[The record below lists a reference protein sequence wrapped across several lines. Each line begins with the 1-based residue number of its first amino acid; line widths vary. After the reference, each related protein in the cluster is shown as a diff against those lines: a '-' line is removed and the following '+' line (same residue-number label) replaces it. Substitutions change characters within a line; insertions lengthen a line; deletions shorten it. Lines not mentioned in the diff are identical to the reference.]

1 MRANGTGR
9 AKLYYGRVLQAISRD
24 AVLKLVCSVVA
35 IVAGLAQLHTKASA
49 AGPTFEVAAIKPCKP
64 QNDDGRK
71 TGGERL
77 SPGGLH
83 LECSTVRDM
92 IYMAYVVF
100 ENGHV
105 SPRWSGSVPIKGGE
119 AWINSERYRVDAKP
133 AEPEDQALMHGPML
147 QTLLEDR
154 LKLKTHR
161 ETTEVPAY
169 ALTVA
174 KGGLKMHQFK
184 EGSCVPLDFD
194 FIFTQFPPPP
204 IPDPPPGQQYCGG
217 TTADGKHWTGS
228 MTTRKGPNVTI
239 EAHAISLDEFP
250 RVLALDRPLINR
262 TGITGRFDFHLE
274 FAAAETASSA
284 QAGAQA
290 GAPPVGFPDDPTGGA
305 SIFTALQEQLGLKL
319 ESAKGTGEIL
329 VIDHVERP
337 SEN

>member
-1 MRANGTGR
+1 VLGHFLGR
-9 AKLYYGRVLQAISRD
+9 AGAWSLEACLLVL
-24 AVLKLVCSVVA
+24 A
-35 IVAGLAQLHTKASA
+35 IVAALAQSQTKAA
-49 AGPTFEVAAIKPCKP
+49 AAEPKFEVAAIKPCKP
-64 QNDDGRK
+64 QNYDDRK
-71 TGGERL
+71 NGENL

-83 LECSTVRDM
+83 LECFTVRDL
-92 IYMAYVVF
+92 IYMAYVLF

-105 SPRWSGSVPIKGGE
+105 NPHWSGSVPIKGGE
-119 AWINSERYRVDAKP
+119 AWINSERYRVDAKS

-147 QTLLEDR
+147 QALLEDR

-174 KGGLKMHQFK
+174 KGGLKMHQFR
-184 EGSCVPLDFD
+184 EGSCVPVDFN
-194 FIFTQFPPPP
+194 FLNTQFPPPP

-217 TTADGKHWTGS
+217 TTADGKHWWGRL
-228 MTTRKGPNVTI
+228 TTRKGPNVTI
-239 EAHAISLDEFP
+239 EAHGVSLDEFP
-250 RVLALDRPLINR
+250 IVLGGAVLDRPLINK
-262 TGITGRFDFHLE
+262 TGITGRFDVHLE
-274 FAAAETASSA
+274 FAAAETASS
-284 QAGAQA
+284 AQA

-319 ESAKGTGEIL
+319 ESAKVDGEVL